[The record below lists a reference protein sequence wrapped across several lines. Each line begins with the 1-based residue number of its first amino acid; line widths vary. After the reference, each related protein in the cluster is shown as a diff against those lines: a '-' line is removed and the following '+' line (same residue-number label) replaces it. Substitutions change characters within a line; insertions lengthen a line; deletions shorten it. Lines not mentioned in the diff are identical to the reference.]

1 MREKRLENY
10 DQMLQYYIL
19 TRIRSEMKDF
29 DAKSKEWWKVI
40 E

>member
-19 TRIRSEMKDF
+19 MRIRSKMKDF